1 VNSEKFLWA
10 AHEAGA
16 ESCDGTGWMRGG
28 EERLADLWLY
38 LEQSTK
44 GERPQLELI

>member
-1 VNSEKFLWA
+1 M

-38 LEQSTK
+38 LEQAAK